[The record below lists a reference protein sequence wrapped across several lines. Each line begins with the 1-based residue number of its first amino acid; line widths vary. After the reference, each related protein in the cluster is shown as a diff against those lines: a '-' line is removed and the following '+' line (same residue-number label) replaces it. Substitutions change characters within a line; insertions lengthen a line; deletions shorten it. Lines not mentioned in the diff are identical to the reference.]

1 MILGSLSSVGIAAI
15 LIGLITLIGSAIALM
30 NIMLAS
36 VTERTREIGTRK
48 AIGAY
53 SGTIRGQFLLEAIFI
68 TVFGGLAGILLG
80 LLAGKGAA
88 TAMGVQFSM
97 PWGWALG
104 SLILCILVGVLAG
117 YLPASRAARLD
128 PIDALR
134 YE

>member
-1 MILGSLSSVGIAAI
+1 
-15 LIGLITLIGSAIALM
+15 
-30 NIMLAS
+30 MLAS

-53 SGTIRGQFLLEAIFI
+53 GNTIRGQFLLEAIFI
-68 TVFGGLAGILLG
+68 TVFGGLFGIFLG
-80 LLAGKGAA
+80 ILAGKAA
-88 TAMGVQFSM
+88 SLAMGVKFTI
-97 PWGWALG
+97 PWLWALS
-104 SLILCILVGVLAG
+104 SLVLCIVVGILAG